1 MRTVSGQQFSEL
13 PHSWSAIHGILYML
27 TRSKHITVSRCSF
40 MDTRVTVVQR
50 EAKEREASGE
60 GVAVRLAATPDTKG
74 AEERWRG

>member
-13 PHSWSAIHGILYML
+13 PHSW
-27 TRSKHITVSRCSF
+27 CSF

-74 AEERWRG
+74 AEERWRA